1 MSKIRD
7 IIQINSGYTS
17 YVDLVNEYYSLE
29 KNRVRM
35 ERYQPITAHRLAFEK
50 IAGSL
55 NPKDRRFY
63 FLSGSYGTGK
73 SHLLLML
80 ANYFAS
86 PSDLPEMSAFF
97 QNYETAQKQVLL
109 KPGEILKE
117 RAASSLKA
125 SRSSGRFLVAICR
138 YDLNLE
144 FEGVV
149 LRAVEEALEKEEAG
163 FEIDS
168 HYQEALRRIKDWE
181 EQKSDKR
188 FFSDLGAALAK
199 QYSGWTINKLK
210 DSLKKRDEEALKI
223 FKTCFAVVTDTD
235 FTFKKDNL
243 QDILKDNLTNP
254 TFKKKFKGLVIL
266 YDEFGYALDDGLV
279 NLSRLHNFAQ
289 FCANSGLEHLPLIFI
304 GTGHKAF
311 RNHGQVG
318 DAVHYSTLEARVT
331 EIPLQT
337 QGMEDIIAAIVQPK
351 KEEEA
356 WVKQVVPQAGTFT
369 FLSGECKRLGL
380 FNWLPAPKVKNNIIE
395 NIYPMHPLAIY
406 ALLRL
411 ALEAGSDNRSVF
423 KFFSPEFETG
433 EEGWKNVQEYSY
445 PWFIEHNDILSDKRL
460 VLYTA
465 DILVDYF
472 KDGLSIDNR
481 KLVDRVKT
489 AVVNYEA
496 TLRELNTY
504 IARQDEGKLF
514 EETDDLMLRILKV
527 ILIHEMIST
536 DELRINNTMENI
548 QFALHAVSETE
559 ITMVESRLQTLCK
572 AGILYN
578 NQGIYEL
585 MRGERKDIHRLIEQY
600 KANPDNRPANILEHF
615 LSLNPLKSDEIYL
628 EAKDYNSTY
637 YEDKRLRVVFATP
650 SLLDAKYSLNGKD
663 VSYFAWLESQRNEEG
678 YGKSGYEGTALY
690 VFCENDQDI
699 EQAKKTIVK
708 NDQQRIVIAIPR
720 TPIPVFD
727 PVFTLRALEHIQKSK
742 EAENFG
748 PYENIQISESRKT
761 ANGLLADAK
770 GAYFSNMR
778 VEWFGIGGANIP
790 VNDIKKH
797 DVSSKLM
804 ELLYANKRNTFSH
817 TEFNRSHLKIDGQVR
832 SILQDA
838 GKILLDLSQTIQI
851 NWAWPDNR
859 GGTRYLRKCFVDN
872 QVLRLLNTEGEI
884 RYYEAE
890 QNLDKFKTQLP
901 AFVKLL
907 EDFAALRG
915 KGSTLCWPFL
925 QPFYENHG
933 QGEIAMTLMV
943 LLARRYYGDSLRFK
957 REKDA
962 LTDLPFTDMDQV
974 INLITGQEKNAVI
987 LFEPVSQED
996 KDYFAKVFQ
1005 IFSVDPVPAG
1015 KTYNLG
1021 DAFQAVTRWWHG
1033 LQIIARSENFY
1044 QDKDKP
1050 FVTALNQTKTKD
1062 PFNFIKHD
1070 LLELLDIIPGEK
1082 ITAKKLAQIDSRL
1095 ASFKDT
1101 AQGILEAVQN
1111 DILKQVAEVYASPSV
1126 LDVDIQEAIKTWFKD
1141 SLTSVQKDALSPFHN
1156 NDSKPLI
1163 LKLDKLV
1170 NIRDTLFTALPD
1182 AYGLNAV
1189 QNWSA
1194 DLVSDYINKI
1204 KLGKDHVEKNAP
1216 KVGQLKVTYE
1226 NAESQ
1231 KGNQVYYKGELKINA
1246 VSEDGKGRIY
1256 YTDNGADPT
1265 DKACER
1271 QLLKPGQVL
1280 TVKGNRT
1287 VKMVLIDDKGN
1298 FGKVSTIQAIDELQK
1313 FKIKKPRQGVLG
1325 DEMINFIFPKDK
1337 EGAKITVRSLFE
1349 ELTGAGIVDTAELE
1363 EMTSK
1368 ILSEIEHD

>member
-1 MSKIRD
+1 MSKIRE

-86 PSDLPEMSAFF
+86 PSDLPEMTTFF

-125 SRSSGRFLVAICR
+125 ARKSGRFLVAICR
-138 YDLNLE
+138 FDLNLE
-144 FEGVV
+144 FEGAV
-149 LRAVEEALEKEEAG
+149 LRAIEEALQKEEAD
-163 FEIDS
+163 FELDS

-181 EQKSDKR
+181 KQKSDKR

-199 QYSGWTINKLK
+199 RYSGWTINDLK
-210 DSLKKRDEEALKI
+210 DGLKKRDEEALKV
-223 FKTCFAVVTDTD
+223 FKACFAVVTDTD
-235 FTFKKDNL
+235 FAFKKDNL
-243 QDILKDNLTNP
+243 QDILKDILTNS

-266 YDEFGYALDDGLV
+266 YDELGYALDDGLV

-289 FCANSGLEHLPLIFI
+289 FCANSGMEHLPLIFI

-351 KEEEA
+351 KEEDA
-356 WVKQVVPQAGTFT
+356 WLKQVVPQAGTFT

-445 PWFIEHNDILSDKRL
+445 PWFIEHNDILREKRL

-536 DELRINNTMENI
+536 DELRITNTMQNI

-650 SLLDAKYSLNGKD
+650 SMIDSKHTLNGKD
-663 VSYFAWLESQRNEEG
+663 VSYFAWLESQRNDEG

-708 NDQQRIVIAIPR
+708 NDQQRVVLAIPR
-720 TPIPVFD
+720 TPIAVFD
-727 PVFTLRALEHIQKSK
+727 PIFTLKALEHIQKSK
-742 EAENFG
+742 EAESFG

-770 GAYFSNMR
+770 GAYFSNTS

-790 VNDIKKH
+790 VNDTKKH

-804 ELLYANKRNTFSH
+804 ESLYASKRNTFSH

-872 QVLRLLNTEGEI
+872 QVLRLLNTEGDI

-890 QNLDKFKTQLP
+890 QNFDKFKTQLP

-907 EDFAALRG
+907 EDLDALQG
-915 KGSTLCWPFL
+915 KGATLCWPFL
-925 QPFYENHG
+925 QPFYESYG

-943 LLARRYYGDSLRFK
+943 LLARRFYGDSLRFK

-974 INLITGQEKNAVI
+974 INLVTGQEKTAII
-987 LFEPVSQED
+987 LFEPVSLED
-996 KDYFAKVFQ
+996 KAYFTKVFQ

-1021 DAFQAVTRWWHG
+1021 DAFQAVTKWWQG
-1033 LQIIARSENFY
+1033 LPIIARSDNFY

-1095 ASFKDT
+1095 SSFKDT

-1111 DILKQVAEVYASPSV
+1111 DILKQVAEIYASPSV

-1141 SLTSVQKDALSPFHN
+1141 SLTSIQKDALSPFHN

-1170 NIRDTLFTALPD
+1170 NIRDTLFSALPD

-1189 QNWSA
+1189 PNWSA

-1204 KLGKDHVEKNAP
+1204 KRGKEHIEKNAP
-1216 KVGQLKVTYE
+1216 KIGRLKVTYE

-1231 KGNQVYYKGELKINA
+1231 KGNQVYYKGELKITGVA
-1246 VSEDGKGRIY
+1246 EDGKGAIY
-1256 YTDNGADPT
+1256 FTDNGADPT
-1265 DKACER
+1265 DKASER
-1271 QLLKPGQVL
+1271 QKLKPGQIL

-1287 VKMVLIDDKGN
+1287 LKLVVVDDKGN
-1298 FGKVSTIQAIDELQK
+1298 YGKIETIQAIDELQK
-1313 FKIKKPRQGVLG
+1313 YKIKRARQRVLG
-1325 DEMINFIFPKDK
+1325 DEVINFIFPKDK

-1349 ELTGAGIVDTAELE
+1349 ELTEAGTVDTTELE

-1368 ILSEIEHD
+1368 ILSEIAHD

>member
-17 YVDLVNEYYSLE
+17 YVDLANEYSSLE

-50 IAGSL
+50 IANSL

-86 PSDLPEMSAFF
+86 SSDLPEMSAFF
-97 QNYETAQKQVLL
+97 QNYETAQKQILL
-109 KPGEILKE
+109 KPNEILKE

-138 YDLNLE
+138 FDLNLE
-144 FEGVV
+144 FEGAV
-149 LRAVEEALEKEEAG
+149 LRAVEEALQKEEAG
-163 FEIDS
+163 LELDS

-181 EQKSDKR
+181 KQISDKR
-188 FFSDLGAALAK
+188 FFNDLGNTLGK
-199 QYSGWTINKLK
+199 QYSSWTISDLK
-210 DSLKKRDEEALKI
+210 DGLKNRDEEAWKV
-223 FKTCFAVVTDTD
+223 FKACFAIVTDTD

-243 QDILKDNLTNP
+243 QDILKDILTNR
-254 TFKKKFKGLVIL
+254 TFKEKFKGVVIL
-266 YDEFGYALDDGLV
+266 YDELGYALDDGLV
-279 NLSRLHNFAQ
+279 NLSSLHNFAQ
-289 FCANSGLEHLPLIFI
+289 FCANSGMEHLPLIFV

-337 QGMEDIIAAIVQPK
+337 QGMEDIIAAIVQTK

-356 WVKQVVPQAGTFT
+356 WLRQVVPHAGTFT

-395 NIYPMHPLAIY
+395 NIYPMHPLAIF

-411 ALEAGSDNRSVF
+411 ALEAGSNNRSVF

-433 EEGWKNVQEYSY
+433 AEGWKNVQEYSY
-445 PWFIEHNDILSDKRL
+445 PWFIEHNDILRDNRL

-465 DILVDYF
+465 DMLVDYF

-481 KLVDRVKT
+481 NDRIKT

-496 TLRELNTY
+496 TIRELNTY

-536 DELRINNTMENI
+536 EELRITNTMQNI
-548 QFALHAVSETE
+548 QFALHAVSDSGK
-559 ITMVESRLQTLCK
+559 TMVESRLQSLCK

-600 KANPDNRPANILEHF
+600 KANPDNRPVNILELF
-615 LSLNPLKSDEIYL
+615 QSFNPLKSEETYL
-628 EAKDYNSTY
+628 ESRDYNGTY
-637 YEDKRLRVVFATP
+637 NEDKRLKVVFSTP
-650 SLLDAKYSLNGKD
+650 SMLDAKYLLNGRN
-663 VSYFAWLESQRNEEG
+663 VSYFAWMESQRHEVG

-690 VFCENDQDI
+690 AFCENDQEI

-708 NDQQRIVIAIPR
+708 NDQQRVVIAIPR
-720 TPIPVFD
+720 APIPVFD
-727 PVFTLRALEHIQKSK
+727 PICTLKALEYIQKTP
-742 EAENFG
+742 EAESFG

-770 GAYFSNMR
+770 GAYFSNTR
-778 VEWFGIGGANIP
+778 VEWFGLSGANIP
-790 VNDIKKH
+790 VNEAKRY
-797 DVSSKLM
+797 DVANNLM
-804 ELLYANKRNTFSH
+804 GSLYAGKRNTFPH

-832 SILQDA
+832 NILQDA
-838 GKILLDLSQTIQI
+838 GKILLDSSQTIQI
-851 NWAWPDNR
+851 NWTWPDNR

-872 QVLRLLNTEGEI
+872 QALRLLTTEGDI

-890 QNLDKFKTQLP
+890 QDINKFKNQLP
-901 AFVKLL
+901 TYVKLL
-907 EDFAALRG
+907 EDLAAVKG
-915 KGSTLCWPFL
+915 KGATLCWQHL
-925 QPFYENHG
+925 QSFYENYG

-943 LLARRYYGDSLRFK
+943 LLARRFYGDSLRFK

-962 LTDLPFTDMDQV
+962 LTDLPFTDIDEV
-974 INLITGQEKNAVI
+974 INLVSGQEKTAVI

-996 KDYFAKVFQ
+996 KAYFTKVYQ
-1005 IFSVDPVPAG
+1005 LFSAEAGPAG
-1015 KTYNLG
+1015 KIYNLS
-1021 DAFQAVTRWWHG
+1021 DAFQAVTKWWQG
-1033 LQIIARSENFY
+1033 LSIIVRSENFY
-1044 QDKDKP
+1044 QDDNKP

-1082 ITAKKLAQIDSRL
+1082 ITTTKLTQIDSRL
-1095 ASFKDT
+1095 TTFKEA

-1111 DILKQVAEVYASPSV
+1111 DILTQVATIFSSPSV
-1126 LDVDIQEAIKTWFKD
+1126 LDVDIQESIKAWFKD
-1141 SLTSVQKDALSPFHN
+1141 SLTSIQKDALSPFHN

-1163 LKLDKLV
+1163 LKLDKLA
-1170 NIRDTLFTALPD
+1170 NIRDTLFNALPD
-1182 AYGLNAV
+1182 AYGIGAV
-1189 QNWSA
+1189 KNWSSN
-1194 DLVSDYINKI
+1194 LVSDYVNKI
-1204 KLGKDHVEKNAP
+1204 KRGKDHIEKNAP
-1216 KVGQLKVTYE
+1216 KIGQLKVSYQ

-1231 KGNQVYYKGELKINA
+1231 KENRVNYKGELKISA
-1246 VSEDGKGRIY
+1246 VSEDEKGRIY

-1265 DKACER
+1265 DKTSER
-1271 QLLKPGQVL
+1271 QVLNPGQVL

-1287 VKMVLIDDKGN
+1287 VKMVVVDDKGN
-1298 FGKVSTIQAIDELQK
+1298 YGKIDTIQVIDELQK
-1313 FKIKKPRQGVLG
+1313 YKIKRSSQGILG
-1325 DEMINFIFPKDK
+1325 DEMISFIFPKDK
-1337 EGAKITVRSLFE
+1337 VGAKITVSSLFE
-1349 ELTGAGIVDTAELE
+1349 ELTDAETLDFAELE

-1368 ILSEIEHD
+1368 ILGEIKHD

>member
-1 MSKIRD
+1 MTKIRD
-7 IIQINSGYTS
+7 IIQINSGYAS

-117 RAASSLKA
+117 RTASSLKA
-125 SRSSGRFLVAICR
+125 SRKSGRFLVAICR
-138 YDLNLE
+138 FGSLE
-144 FEGVV
+144 FEGEV
-149 LRAVEEALEKEEAG
+149 LRAVEEAMQREEAG
-163 FEIDS
+163 LELDS
-168 HYQEALRRIKDWE
+168 HYQEALRRITDWE
-181 EQKSDKR
+181 KQKSDKR
-188 FFSDLGAALAK
+188 FFFDFSDALGK
-199 QYSGWTINKLK
+199 QYSSWTINDLK
-210 DSLKKRDEEALKI
+210 DDLKERNEEALKV
-223 FKTCFAVVTDTD
+223 FKTCFAIVTDTD

-243 QDILKDNLTNP
+243 QDILKDILTNT

-266 YDEFGYALDDGLV
+266 YDELGYALDEGLV

-289 FCANSGLEHLPLIFI
+289 FCANSGMEHLPLIFI

-318 DAVHYSTLEARVT
+318 DAVHYSTLEARVN
-331 EIPLQT
+331 EIPLLT

-351 KEEEA
+351 KEEDA
-356 WVKQVVPQAGTFT
+356 WVKQVAPQAGTFT
-369 FLSGECKRLGL
+369 YLSGECKRLGL

-411 ALEAGSDNRSVF
+411 ALEAGSNNRSVF

-433 EEGWKNVQEYSY
+433 EDGWKNVQEYSY
-445 PWFIEHNDILSDKRL
+445 PWFIERNDILCDKRL

-465 DILVDYF
+465 DMLVDYF
-472 KDGLSIDNR
+472 RDGLSVDRR
-481 KLVDRVKT
+481 KLVDRIKT
-489 AVVNYEA
+489 AVVNYET
-496 TLRELNTY
+496 TLREFKTY
-504 IARQDEGKLF
+504 LAREDAGKLF

-527 ILIHEMIST
+527 ILIHEIIST
-536 DELRINNTMENI
+536 EELRITNTMQNI
-548 QFALHAVSETE
+548 QFALYAVSDSEK
-559 ITMVESRLQTLCK
+559 TMVENRLQTLCK

-600 KANPDNRPANILEHF
+600 KVNPGNRPTDILEQF

-628 EAKDYNSTY
+628 ESKDYNSTY
-637 YEDKRLRVVFATP
+637 NEDKRLRVVFATP
-650 SLLDAKYSLNGKD
+650 AMLDAKYTSNGKD
-663 VSYFAWLESQRNEEG
+663 VSFFAWLESQRNEEG
-678 YGKSGYEGTALY
+678 YGKSGYEGSALY

-699 EQAKKTIVK
+699 ERAKKTIVK
-708 NDQQRIVIAIPR
+708 NDQQRVVIAIPR
-720 TPIPVFD
+720 TPISVFD
-727 PVFTLRALEHIQKSK
+727 PVFTLKALEHIQKSK
-742 EAENFG
+742 EAESFG
-748 PYENIQISESRKT
+748 PYENIQINVSRKT

-770 GAYFSNMR
+770 AAYFSNAR
-778 VEWFGIGGANIP
+778 VEWFGIGGTNIP
-790 VNDIKKH
+790 VNETKKH
-797 DVSSKLM
+797 DVASKLM
-804 ELLYANKRNTFSH
+804 EALYASKRNTFSH
-817 TEFNRSHLKIDGQVR
+817 TEFNRSHVKIDGQVR

-851 NWAWPDNR
+851 NWTWPDNR

-872 QVLRLLNTEGEI
+872 QVLRLLNTEGDI
-884 RYYEAE
+884 RYYEPE
-890 QNLDKFKTQLP
+890 QNLEKYRSQLP
-901 AFVKLL
+901 AYVKLL
-907 EDFAALRG
+907 EDLDALQG
-915 KGSTLCWPFL
+915 KGATLCWPFL
-925 QPFYENHG
+925 QPFYENFG

-943 LLARRYYGDSLRFK
+943 LLARRFYGDSLRFK

-962 LTDLPFTDMDQV
+962 LTDLPFTEMDQV
-974 INLITGQEKNAVI
+974 INLVTGQEKTAVI
-987 LFEPVSQED
+987 LFEPVSLED
-996 KDYFAKVFQ
+996 KAYFTKVFQ

-1021 DAFQAVTRWWHG
+1021 DAFQAVTRWWQG
-1033 LQIIARSENFY
+1033 LPIIARSENFY

-1095 ASFKDT
+1095 SSFKDT

-1111 DILKQVAEVYASPSV
+1111 DILKQVAEVYSSPSI

-1141 SLTSVQKDALSPFHN
+1141 SLTSIQKDSLSPFHN

-1170 NIRDTLFTALPD
+1170 NIRDTLFNALPD

-1189 QNWSA
+1189 QNWSG

-1204 KLGKDHVEKNAP
+1204 KRGKEHIEKNAP
-1216 KVGQLKVTYE
+1216 KIGQLKVTYE

-1231 KGNQVYYKGELKINA
+1231 KGSQVYYKRELKITGIA
-1246 VSEDGKGRIY
+1246 EDSKGSIY
-1256 YTDNGADPT
+1256 FTDNGADPT
-1265 DKACER
+1265 DKTSER

-1280 TVKGNRT
+1280 TLKGNRT
-1287 VKMVLIDDKGN
+1287 LKMVVVDDKGN
-1298 FGKVSTIQAIDELQK
+1298 YGKVETIQAIDQLQK
-1313 FKIKKPRQGVLG
+1313 YKIKRSRQGTLVG
-1325 DEMINFIFPKDK
+1325 DEAITFIFPKEK
-1337 EGAKITVRSLFE
+1337 STVQITIQSLFA
-1349 ELTGAGIVDTAELE
+1349 ELTSAKTVNIAELK
-1363 EMTSK
+1363 EMTSR
-1368 ILSEIEHD
+1368 ILDEINHD

>member
-17 YVDLVNEYYSLE
+17 YVEMAEYYSLE

-86 PSDLPEMSAFF
+86 SSDLPEMSAFF
-97 QNYETAQKQVLL
+97 QNYETAQKQTLL

-117 RAASSLKA
+117 RTASSLKA
-125 SRSSGRFLVAICR
+125 ARKSGRFLVAICR
-138 YDLNLE
+138 FDLNLE
-144 FEGVV
+144 FEGAI
-149 LRAVEEALEKEEAG
+149 LRAVEEAIQKEEPG
-163 FEIDS
+163 FELAS
-168 HYQEALRRIKDWE
+168 HYQEALRRIEDWE
-181 EQKSDKR
+181 KQKNDKR
-188 FFSDLGAALAK
+188 FFSDLGNALSK
-199 QYSGWTINKLK
+199 QYSGWTINDLK
-210 DSLKKRDEEALKI
+210 DGLKERDEEALKV

-243 QDILKDNLTNP
+243 QDIVKDILTNP
-254 TFKKKFKGLVIL
+254 TFRTKFKGLVIL
-266 YDEFGYALDDGLV
+266 YDELGYALDDGLV

-289 FCANSGLEHLPLIFI
+289 FCANSGMEHLPLIFI

-351 KEEEA
+351 KEEDA

-380 FNWLPAPKVKNNIIE
+380 FNWLPAPRVKNNIIE

-445 PWFIEHNDILSDKRL
+445 PWFIEHNDILRDNRL

-465 DILVDYF
+465 DMLVDYF

-481 KLVDRVKT
+481 KLVDRIKT
-489 AVVNYEA
+489 AVVNYDA

-504 IARQDEGKLF
+504 IARQEEGKLF
-514 EETDDLMLRILKV
+514 EETDDLMLRLLKV

-536 DELRINNTMENI
+536 EELRITNTMENI
-548 QFALHAVSETE
+548 QFALHAVLDSEKARVT
-559 ITMVESRLQTLCK
+559 SRLQTLCK

-585 MRGERKDIHRLIEQY
+585 MRGDRKDIHRLIEQY
-600 KANPDNRPANILEHF
+600 KANPDNRPVNILEQF
-615 LSLNPLKSDEIYL
+615 LSLNPLKSDEIHL

-637 YEDKRLRVVFATP
+637 NEDKRLRVVFATP
-650 SLLDAKYSLNGKD
+650 SMLDVTYTVNGKET
-663 VSYFAWLESQRNEEG
+663 SFFAWMESQRNEEG
-678 YGKSGYEGTALY
+678 YGRNGYEGTALY

-708 NDQQRIVIAIPR
+708 NDQRRVVIAIPR
-720 TPIPVFD
+720 KPIPVFD
-727 PVFTLRALEHIQKSK
+727 PVFTLKAIEHIQKAK
-742 EAENFG
+742 EAESFG
-748 PYENIQISESRKT
+748 PYEYIQINESRKT

-770 GAYFSNMR
+770 GAYFNNMS

-790 VNDIKKH
+790 VNETKKH

-804 ELLYANKRNTFSH
+804 ELLYADKRNTFSH
-817 TEFNRSHLKIDGQVR
+817 TEFNRSHVKIDGQVR

-838 GKILLDLSQTIQI
+838 GKILLELSQTIQI
-851 NWAWPDNR
+851 NWTWPDNR

-872 QVLRLLNTEGEI
+872 QVLRLLNTEGDI

-890 QNLDKFKTQLP
+890 QNLDKLKSQLP
-901 AFVKLL
+901 AYVKLL
-907 EDFAALRG
+907 EDLASLQG
-915 KGSTLCWPFL
+915 KGAMLCWPFL
-925 QPFYENHG
+925 QRFYENYG
-933 QGEIAMTLMV
+933 QGEIAMILMV
-943 LLARRYYGDSLRFK
+943 LMARRFYGDSLRFK

-974 INLITGQEKNAVI
+974 INLITGQEKTAVI

-996 KDYFAKVFQ
+996 KAYFTKVFQ
-1005 IFSVDPVPAG
+1005 IFSVNPVPAG
-1015 KTYNLG
+1015 KTYSLG
-1021 DAFQAVTRWWHG
+1021 DAFQAVTKWWQA
-1033 LQIIARSENFY
+1033 LPIIARSENFY

-1062 PFNFIKHD
+1062 PFNFIKRD

-1095 ASFKDT
+1095 SSFKET

-1111 DILKQVAEVYASPSV
+1111 DILKQVAEIYSSPGV
-1126 LDVDIQEAIKTWFKD
+1126 LDVDIQEGIKTWLKD
-1141 SLTSVQKDALSPFHN
+1141 DLTSIQKDPLSPFHN

-1170 NIRDTLFTALPD
+1170 NIRDTLFNALPD

-1189 QNWSA
+1189 QNWSS

-1204 KLGKDHVEKNAP
+1204 KKGKDHIEKNAP
-1216 KVGQLKVTYE
+1216 KIGQLNIKYE
-1226 NAESQ
+1226 NAEGQ
-1231 KGNQVYYKGELKINA
+1231 KGEYVNYKGELIINA
-1246 VSEDGKGRIY
+1246 VSEDPKDCIY
-1256 YTDNGADPT
+1256 YTDDGTDPAQ
-1265 DKACER
+1265 KSSER
-1271 QLLKPGQVL
+1271 QILKPGQAL

-1287 VKMVLIDDKGN
+1287 IKMVVVNDKGN
-1298 FGKVSTIQAIDELQK
+1298 YGKVTTIHAIDELQK
-1313 FKIKKPRQGVLG
+1313 YKIKRARQVVIG
-1325 DEMINFIFPKDK
+1325 DEMINFIFPTD
-1337 EGAKITVRSLFE
+1337 EMSVKITVRSLFE
-1349 ELTGAGIVDTAELE
+1349 ELTSAKSVDIAKLE
-1363 EMTSK
+1363 EITSK
-1368 ILSEIEHD
+1368 ILRDMEYD

>member
-1 MSKIRD
+1 MGKIRD
-7 IIQINSGYTS
+7 IIQINSGYAS

-50 IAGSL
+50 IANSL
-55 NPKDRRFY
+55 NPLDRRFY

-109 KPGEILKE
+109 KPNEILRE
-117 RAASSLKA
+117 RPASSLKA
-125 SRSSGRFLVAICR
+125 TRSSGRFLVAICR
-138 YDLNLE
+138 FDLNLE
-144 FEGVV
+144 FEGAV
-149 LRAVEEALEKEEAG
+149 LRAVEEALQKEEAG
-163 FEIDS
+163 LELDS
-168 HYQEALRRIKDWE
+168 HYQEALRRITDWE
-181 EQKSDKR
+181 KQKNEKR
-188 FFSDLGAALAK
+188 FFADLGAVLGK
-199 QYSGWTINKLK
+199 QYSSWTINALK
-210 DSLKKRDEEALKI
+210 DGLKKRDEEALKV
-223 FKTCFAVVTDTD
+223 FKTCFAIVTDTD
-235 FTFKKDNL
+235 FTFKKDNV
-243 QDILKDNLTNP
+243 QDILKDILTSRI
-254 TFKKKFKGLVIL
+254 FKENFKGLVIL

-279 NLSRLHNFAQ
+279 NLSCLHNFAQ
-289 FCANSGLEHLPLIFI
+289 FCANSGMEHLPLIFV

-318 DAVHYSTLEARVT
+318 DAVHYKTLEARVT

-351 KEEEA
+351 KGEDA
-356 WVKQVVPQAGTFT
+356 WTKQVVPQAGTFT

-445 PWFIEHNDILSDKRL
+445 PWFVEHNDILRDKRL

-465 DILVDYF
+465 DLLVDYF
-472 KDGLSIDNR
+472 KDGLSIANR
-481 KLVDRVKT
+481 KLVDRIKT

-496 TLRELNTY
+496 TMRELNTY

-536 DELRINNTMENI
+536 EELLITNSMQNI
-548 QFALHAVSETE
+548 QFALHAVSDSEK
-559 ITMVESRLQTLCK
+559 TMVESRLQTLCK

-585 MRGERKDIHRLIEQY
+585 MRGDRKDIHRLIEQY
-600 KANPDNRPANILEHF
+600 KANPDNRPVNILELF
-615 LSLNPLKSDEIYL
+615 QSFNPLKSDETYL
-628 EAKDYNSTY
+628 ESKDYNGTY
-637 YEDKRLRVVFATP
+637 NEDKRLRVVFAAP
-650 SLLDAKYSLNGKD
+650 SMLDAKYSLNGKD

-708 NDQQRIVIAIPR
+708 NDQQRVVIAIPR
-720 TPIPVFD
+720 NPVPVFD
-727 PVFTLRALEHIQKSK
+727 PIFTLKALEYIKKTK
-742 EAENFG
+742 EAESFG
-748 PYENIQISESRKT
+748 PYENIQVNESRKT
-761 ANGLLADAK
+761 ANGLLAEAK
-770 GAYFSNMR
+770 GAYFSNTR
-778 VEWFGIGGANIP
+778 VEWFGLSGANIP
-790 VNDIKKH
+790 ANETKRF
-797 DVSSKLM
+797 DVANYLM
-804 ELLYANKRNTFSH
+804 GTLYAGKRNTFPH
-817 TEFNRSHLKIDGQVR
+817 TEFNRAHLKIDGQVR

-851 NWAWPDNR
+851 NWTWPDNR

-872 QVLRLLNTEGEI
+872 QVLRLLTTEGDI
-884 RYYEAE
+884 RYYETE
-890 QNLDKFKTQLP
+890 QNIDKFKTQLP
-901 AFVKLL
+901 AYVKLL
-907 EDFAALRG
+907 EDLAALKG
-915 KGSTLCWPFL
+915 KGATPCWQVL
-925 QPFYENHG
+925 QPFYENYG

-943 LLARRYYGDSLRFK
+943 LLARRYFGDSLRFK
-957 REKDA
+957 RERDA
-962 LTDLPFTDMDQV
+962 LTDLPFTDIDQI
-974 INLITGQEKNAVI
+974 INLVSGQEQNAVI

-996 KDYFAKVFQ
+996 KAYFTKVYQ
-1005 IFSVDPVPAG
+1005 LFSAEAGPAG
-1015 KTYNLG
+1015 KTYNLS
-1021 DAFQAVTRWWHG
+1021 DAFKAVTKWWQG
-1033 LQIIARSENFY
+1033 LPIIARSENFY
-1044 QDKDKP
+1044 QDNDKP
-1050 FVTALNQTKTKD
+1050 FVTTLNQTKIKD

-1082 ITAKKLAQIDSRL
+1082 ITAKKLTQIDSRL
-1095 ASFKDT
+1095 TTFKET

-1111 DILKQVAEVYASPSV
+1111 DILTQVADIFSSPGV
-1126 LDVDIQEAIKTWFKD
+1126 LDVDIQEAIKTWYKD
-1141 SLTSVQKDALSPFHN
+1141 SLTSIQKDPLSPFHN

-1163 LKLDKLV
+1163 LKLDKLA
-1170 NIRDTLFTALPD
+1170 NIRDTLFNALPD
-1182 AYGLNAV
+1182 AYGLSAV
-1189 QNWSA
+1189 QNWSTN
-1194 DLVSDYINKI
+1194 LVSDYINKI
-1204 KLGKDHVEKNAP
+1204 KRGKDHIEKNAP
-1216 KVGQLKVTYE
+1216 KIGQLKVSYE

-1231 KGNQVYYKGELKINA
+1231 KGSQVNYKGKLKINA
-1246 VSEDGKGRIY
+1246 ISEDRKDWIY

-1265 DKACER
+1265 QKSSER
-1271 QLLKPGQVL
+1271 QVLKPGQVL

-1287 VKMVLIDDKGN
+1287 VKMVVADDKGN
-1298 FGKVSTIQAIDELQK
+1298 YGKVTTIQAIDELQK
-1313 FKIKKPRQGVLG
+1313 YKIKRSHQRVLG
-1325 DEMINFIFPKDK
+1325 DEIISFIFPKDK
-1337 EGAKITVRSLFE
+1337 GGAKITVMSLFE
-1349 ELTGAGIVDTAELE
+1349 ELTDAKTLDIVELK

-1368 ILSEIEHD
+1368 ILNEIKHD

>member
-17 YVDLVNEYYSLE
+17 YVDLVNEYYSVE
-29 KNRVRM
+29 KNRARM

-50 IAGSL
+50 IASSL

-86 PSDLPEMSAFF
+86 PSDLPEMSTFF
-97 QNYETAQKQVLL
+97 QNYETAQKQILL
-109 KPGEILKE
+109 KPNEILKE

-138 YDLNLE
+138 FDLNLE
-144 FEGVV
+144 FEGTV
-149 LRAVEEALEKEEAG
+149 LRAVEEALQKEEAG
-163 FEIDS
+163 LEFDS
-168 HYQEALRRIKDWE
+168 HYQEALRRIKSWE
-181 EQKSDKR
+181 KQKNDKR
-188 FFSDLGAALAK
+188 FFSDLDAVLGK
-199 QYSGWTINKLK
+199 QYSSWTINDLK
-210 DSLKKRDEEALKI
+210 DGLNKRDEEA
-223 FKTCFAVVTDTD
+223 FKVFKACFAIVTDTD

-243 QDILKDNLTNP
+243 QDILKDILTNRI
-254 TFKKKFKGLVIL
+254 FKENFKGLVIL

-289 FCANSGLEHLPLIFI
+289 FCANSGMDHLPLIFV

-331 EIPLQT
+331 EYPLQT

-351 KEEEA
+351 KDEDA
-356 WVKQVVPQAGTFT
+356 WTKQVVPQSGTFT
-369 FLSGECKRLGL
+369 FLSGECKRLGM
-380 FNWLPAPKVKNNIIE
+380 FNWLKAPKVKNNIIE

-445 PWFIEHNDILSDKRL
+445 PWFIEHNEILRDNRL

-465 DILVDYF
+465 DMLVDYF

-481 KLVDRVKT
+481 KLVDRIKT

-514 EETDDLMLRILKV
+514 EETDDLILRILKV
-527 ILIHEMIST
+527 IFIHEMIST
-536 DELRINNTMENI
+536 EELRIANTMQNI
-548 QFALHAVSETE
+548 QFALHAREDSEKT
-559 ITMVESRLQTLCK
+559 IVENRLQTLCN

-585 MRGERKDIHRLIEQY
+585 MRGDRIDIHRLIEQY
-600 KANPDNRPANILEHF
+600 KANPDNRPVNILELF
-615 LSLNPLKSDEIYL
+615 QSFNPLKGDETYL
-628 EAKDYNSTY
+628 ESKDYNGTY
-637 YEDKRLRVVFATP
+637 NEDKRLRVIFATP
-650 SLLDAKYSLNGKD
+650 SILDAKYSLNGKD
-663 VSYFAWLESQRNEEG
+663 VSFFAWLASQRHEEG

-690 VFCENDQDI
+690 VFCENDQDV
-699 EQAKKTIVK
+699 EQAKKAIVK
-708 NDQQRIVIAIPR
+708 NDQQRVVIAIPR
-720 TPIPVFD
+720 NPVTVFD
-727 PVFTLRALEHIQKSK
+727 PIFTLKALEHIQKTK
-742 EAENFG
+742 EAESFG
-748 PYENIQISESRKT
+748 PYENIQINESRKT
-761 ANGLLADAK
+761 ANGLLAEAK
-770 GAYFSNMR
+770 GAYFSNTR
-778 VEWFGIGGANIP
+778 VEWFGLSGANIP
-790 VNDIKKH
+790 VNETKRF
-797 DVSSKLM
+797 DVANCLM
-804 ELLYANKRNTFSH
+804 GTLYAGKRNTFPH

-832 SILQDA
+832 SILQEA
-838 GKILLDLSQTIQI
+838 GNILLDLSQTIQI
-851 NWAWPDNR
+851 NWTWPPNR

-872 QVLRLLNTEGEI
+872 QALRLLTTEGDI

-890 QNLDKFKTQLP
+890 QNIDKFKTQLP
-901 AFVKLL
+901 AYVKLL
-907 EDFAALRG
+907 ENLAALKG
-915 KGSTLCWPFL
+915 KGATSCWQFL
-925 QPFYENHG
+925 QPFYANYG
-933 QGEIAMTLMV
+933 QGAIAMTLMV
-943 LLARRYYGDSLRFK
+943 LQARRFYGDSLRFK

-962 LTDLPFTDMDQV
+962 LTDLSFTDIDQV
-974 INLITGQEKNAVI
+974 INLVSGQEKTAVI

-996 KDYFAKVFQ
+996 KAYFTKVYQ
-1005 IFSVDPVPAG
+1005 LCSTEAGPAG
-1015 KTYNLG
+1015 KTYNLS
-1021 DAFQAVTRWWHG
+1021 DAFQAVTKWWQG
-1033 LQIIARSENFY
+1033 LPIIARSESFY
-1044 QDKDKP
+1044 QDNNKP

-1070 LLELLDIIPGEK
+1070 LLELLEIIPGEK
-1082 ITAKKLAQIDSRL
+1082 ITTKKLAHIESRL
-1095 ASFKDT
+1095 TAFKEI
-1101 AQGILEAVQN
+1101 AQGILETVQN
-1111 DILKQVAEVYASPSV
+1111 NILTQVANLFSSPSV

-1141 SLTSVQKDALSPFHN
+1141 SLTSIQKDPLSPFHN

-1170 NIRDTLFTALPD
+1170 NIRDTLFNALPD
-1182 AYGLNAV
+1182 TYGLSAV
-1189 QNWSA
+1189 QNWSS
-1194 DLVSDYINKI
+1194 DLVSDYIIKI
-1204 KLGKDHVEKNAP
+1204 KRGKDHIEKNAP
-1216 KVGQLKVTYE
+1216 KIGQLNVSYE
-1226 NAESQ
+1226 NAESL
-1231 KGNQVYYKGELKINA
+1231 KGNLVNYKGELKINA
-1246 VSEDGKGRIY
+1246 ISEEATGWIY

-1265 DKACER
+1265 QKSSER
-1271 QLLKPGQVL
+1271 QILKPGQVL

-1287 VKMVLIDDKGN
+1287 VKMVVADDTGN
-1298 FGKVSTIQAIDELQK
+1298 YGKVTTIQAIDELQK
-1313 FKIKKPRQGVLG
+1313 YKIKRSPQRVLG
-1325 DEMINFIFPKDK
+1325 DEMISFIFPKDK
-1337 EGAKITVRSLFE
+1337 GEAKITVMSLFE
-1349 ELTGAGIVDTAELE
+1349 ELTDAKTLDIVELK

-1368 ILSEIEHD
+1368 ILNEIKHD

>member
-17 YVDLVNEYYSLE
+17 YVDLVNEHYNLE

-138 YDLNLE
+138 FDLNLE
-144 FEGVV
+144 FEGTV
-149 LRAVEEALEKEEAG
+149 LRAVEEAMQKEETG
-163 FEIDS
+163 IELDS
-168 HYQEALRRIKDWE
+168 HYQEALRRIEDWE
-181 EQKSDKR
+181 KHKGNKR
-188 FFSDLGAALAK
+188 FFSDLGDALAK
-199 QYSGWTINKLK
+199 QYNGWTINDLK
-210 DSLKKRDEEALKI
+210 DSLKKRDEEALKV
-223 FKTCFAVVTDTD
+223 FKACYAMVTDTD

-243 QDILKDNLTNP
+243 QDILKDILTNP
-254 TFKKKFKGLVIL
+254 TFKKKFKGIVIL

-289 FCANSGLEHLPLIFI
+289 FCANSGMEHLPLIFI

-351 KEEEA
+351 KEEDA
-356 WVKQVVPQAGTFT
+356 WVNQVAPQAGTFT

-395 NIYPMHPLAIY
+395 NIYPMHPLATY

-423 KFFSPEFETG
+423 MFFSPEFETG

-445 PWFIEHNDILSDKRL
+445 PWFIERNDILRDKRL

-481 KLVDRVKT
+481 KLVDRIKT

-504 IARQDEGKLF
+504 IAREDAGKLF

-527 ILIHEMIST
+527 ILIHEVIST
-536 DELRINNTMENI
+536 EELRITNNIQNI
-548 QFALHAVSETE
+548 QFALHAIIDADKSL
-559 ITMVESRLQTLCK
+559 VESRLQTLCK

-585 MRGERKDIHRLIEQY
+585 MRGDRKDIHRLIEQY
-600 KANPDNRPANILEHF
+600 KANPGNRPVDILGQF
-615 LSLNPLKSDEIYL
+615 LSLNPLKGDEIYL

-637 YEDKRLRVVFATP
+637 NEDKRLSVVFATP
-650 SLLDAKYSLNGKD
+650 TMLDAKYTVNGKE
-663 VSYFAWLESQRNEEG
+663 SSFFALLENQRSEVG
-678 YGKSGYEGTALY
+678 YGRNGYEGTALY
-690 VFCENDQDI
+690 VFCENDKDI

-720 TPIPVFD
+720 APIPVFD
-727 PVFTLRALEHIQKSK
+727 PVFTLKALEYIQKLPD
-742 EAENFG
+742 AENFG
-748 PYENIQISESRKT
+748 PYENIQINETRKA

-770 GAYFSNMR
+770 AAYFSNAQ
-778 VEWFGIGGANIP
+778 VEWFGTGGANIP
-790 VNDIKKH
+790 VNESKKH
-797 DVSSKLM
+797 DVASKLM
-804 ELLYANKRNTFSH
+804 ESLYANKRNTFSH
-817 TEFNRSHLKIDGQVR
+817 TEFNRSHVKIDGQVR

-851 NWAWPDNR
+851 NWTWPDNR

-872 QVLRLLNTEGEI
+872 QVLRLVHTEGDI

-890 QNLDKFKTQLP
+890 QNLDKFKNQLP
-901 AFVKLL
+901 AYAKLL
-907 EDFAALRG
+907 EELASLQG
-915 KGSTLCWPFL
+915 KGATLCWPLL
-925 QPFYENHG
+925 QPFYENYG
-933 QGEIAMTLMV
+933 QGEIAMTLML
-943 LLARRYYGDSLRFK
+943 LLARRFYGDSLRFK

-974 INLITGQEKNAVI
+974 INLVTGQEKTAVI

-996 KDYFAKVFQ
+996 KAYFTKVFQ
-1005 IFSVDPVPAG
+1005 IFSADPIPAG
-1015 KTYNLG
+1015 KSYSLG
-1021 DAFQAVTRWWHG
+1021 DAFQAVTTWWQA
-1033 LQIIARSENFY
+1033 LPIIARSENFY

-1050 FVTALNQTKTKD
+1050 FVTALNQIKTKD

-1082 ITAKKLAQIDSRL
+1082 IIAEKLAKIELRL
-1095 ASFKDT
+1095 SSFKDT
-1101 AQGILEAVQN
+1101 AEGILEIVQN
-1111 DILKQVAEVYASPSV
+1111 DILKQVAEIYSSPSV

-1141 SLTSVQKDALSPFHN
+1141 ELTSIQKDPLSPFHN

-1170 NIRDTLFTALPD
+1170 NIRDTLFNALPD

-1189 QNWSA
+1189 QNWSVN
-1194 DLVSDYINKI
+1194 LVSDYINKI
-1204 KLGKDHVEKNAP
+1204 KRGKDHIEKNAP
-1216 KVGQLKVTYE
+1216 QIGQLKVTYE

-1231 KGNQVYYKGELKINA
+1231 KGNQVYYKGELKITG
-1246 VSEDGKGRIY
+1246 VTEDGKGEIY
-1256 YTDNGADPT
+1256 FTDNGADPT
-1265 DKACER
+1265 DKASER
-1271 QLLKPGQVL
+1271 KKLKPGDVL

-1287 VKMVLIDDKGN
+1287 LKLVVVDDKGN
-1298 FGKVSTIQAIDELQK
+1298 YGKIETIQAIDQLQK
-1313 FKIKKPRQGVLG
+1313 YKIKRSKQSTLVG
-1325 DEMINFIFPKDK
+1325 DEAITFIFPKEK
-1337 EGAKITVRSLFE
+1337 ASVEITIRSLFE
-1349 ELTGAGIVDTAELE
+1349 ELTNAKTVNIAELGE
-1363 EMTSK
+1363 ITSK
-1368 ILSEIEHD
+1368 ILSEIKQ